1 VPKDADMTNSTDKHR
16 KVSRTRKALGL
27 MLAVWV
33 SLAVQ
38 PCAVA
43 AASTEECPHCPV
55 LVETTPEPERNHCGS
70 IVTSSEEIVSCASAQ
85 TECSDV
91 EEGIV
96 NLRIESPDLDEGH
109 NVLPTSIPVSHPC
122 LGPREESGNAAGP
135 PEPSSGS
142 VPLHVLKCL
151 YLI

>member
-1 VPKDADMTNSTDKHR
+1 
-16 KVSRTRKALGL
+16 

-43 AASTEECPHCPV
+43 AVSTEECPHCPV
-55 LVETTPEPERNHCGS
+55 PAETMPEPERNHCGS
-70 IVTSSEEIVSCASAQ
+70 IVTRSEDIVSCASAQ
-85 TECSDV
+85 TECCDV

-96 NLRIESPDLDEGH
+96 NLRVESPDLDEDN
-109 NVLPTSIPVSHPC
+109 NVLPTSVPVPHPNH
-122 LGPREESGNAAGP
+122 GPCEESGNASGP
-135 PEPSSGS
+135 PEPSGGP

>member
-1 VPKDADMTNSTDKHR
+1 MTISTDKNR
-16 KVSRTRKALGL
+16 NVSRTRKALGL

-43 AASTEECPHCPV
+43 AVSTEQCPHCPV
-55 LVETTPEPERNHCGS
+55 PVETTPEPERNHCGS
-70 IVTSSEEIVSCASAQ
+70 TVTTNEETVSCASAQ
-85 TECSDV
+85 AECCDV

-96 NLRIESPDLDEGH
+96 NLRIAASDLDEGD
-109 NVLPTSIPVSHPC
+109 NVLTTSVPVPHLYHGPC
-122 LGPREESGNAAGP
+122 EESGNATGP
-135 PEPSSGS
+135 PEASGGS
-142 VPLHVLKCL
+142 VPLHVLKCV

>member
-1 VPKDADMTNSTDKHR
+1 MTISTDKNR

-38 PCAVA
+38 PCAMA

-70 IVTSSEEIVSCASAQ
+70 IVTSSEETVSCASAQ
-85 TECSDV
+85 AECCDV

-96 NLRIESPDLDEGH
+96 SLRIESSDLDEGN
-109 NVLPTSIPVSHPC
+109 NVLPTSVPVPHLYHGPC
-122 LGPREESGNAAGP
+122 EESGNATGP
-135 PEPSSGS
+135 PEASGGS
-142 VPLHVLKCL
+142 VPLHVLKCV